1 MTENLA
7 HPQFSKGLSGY
18 KVEEVDSYID
28 KVLDTIKDLKDQN
41 EVLEEKIGV
50 LAESL
55 QKYREDE
62 DSLREALLGAQKM
75 GDSIVKNANNKA
87 EITMREAS
95 VKAAHIV
102 EEARKKV
109 EDEKDEQEAGRIL
122 DNLLARQ
129 DEALQLAAAVQTQLA
144 QAETAAQDV
153 RRSEDDVADV
163 RNRMERL
170 REEQRALNGPAREVL
185 ESQTT
190 ALRQLRALSSTLATE
205 QERLAE
211 LEGRLI
217 SETPARSIK
226 NLPLLLLGA
235 ALFLAGAGTLLAAW
249 RLGVTSLP
257 LTQGLEMP
265 VNLWSGYLILFC
277 GVGFLAAGLPHDG
290 PERRRRKNE
299 FAHLQSRR
307 DACAAHV
314 AELKEQA
321 RADAIANGI
330 RKENPNANIVYIKGD
345 QFTNELIAAI
355 QNGKNIEFRSKYREA
370 DLFLI
375 DDVQFIA
382 GKESTQ
388 EEFFHTFNKLYEEH
402 KQIVMTSDR
411 KPSDMLTLED
421 RLKTRFEWG
430 LLADI
435 QPPDYETR
443 MAILKNKA
451 KNLGLNLS
459 DDVCNYIA
467 INVTNNVRQIE
478 GTVKKILAYRDLN
491 NMPLDLPNISRAI
504 DDMFK
509 SEGNALPTPSLIIS
523 QVCKFYSIDEV
534 LLRGTQKNKGTAEAR
549 QIAMY
554 LIRKLTNLSLPDI
567 GKEFARDHSTVLYA
581 IRKVEVALKNGDT
594 TMQNNIRDI
603 TANINSCL

>member
-1 MTENLA
+1 MYSSAYVWAKVLSHMEERLGAVTVSAWFDDAEVVELNENNLILYSPSDFRREIIRRRCTDYIQDA
-7 HPQFSKGLSGY
+7 LKEVFNSDAKLMVFDDEELDAFKQKGKSVSSMDFNPQFTFDNFVVGPSNRFAHSAAIAVSK
-18 KVEEVDSYID
+18 
-28 KVLDTIKDLKDQN
+28 
-41 EVLEEKIGV
+41 
-50 LAESL
+50 
-55 QKYREDE
+55 
-62 DSLREALLGAQKM
+62 
-75 GDSIVKNANNKA
+75 
-87 EITMREAS
+87 
-95 VKAAHIV
+95 
-102 EEARKKV
+102 
-109 EDEKDEQEAGRIL
+109 
-122 DNLLARQ
+122 
-129 DEALQLAAAVQTQLA
+129 
-144 QAETAAQDV
+144 
-153 RRSEDDVADV
+153 
-163 RNRMERL
+163 
-170 REEQRALNGPAREVL
+170 
-185 ESQTT
+185 
-190 ALRQLRALSSTLATE
+190 
-205 QERLAE
+205 
-211 LEGRLI
+211 
-217 SETPARSIK
+217 TPGQVY
-226 NLPLLLLGA
+226 NP
-235 ALFLAGAGTLLAAW
+235 LFLYG
-249 RLGVTSLP
+249 P
-257 LTQGLEMP
+257 P
-265 VNLWSGYLILFC
+265 
-277 GVGFLAAGLPHDG
+277 GVG
-290 PERRRRKNE
+290 KT
-299 FAHLQSRR
+299 HL
-307 DACAAHV
+307 
-314 AELKEQA
+314 LY
-321 RADAIANGI
+321 AIANGI

>member
-1 MTENLA
+1 MYSSAYVWAKVLSHMEERLGAVTVSAWFDDAEVVELNENNLILYSPSDFRREIIRRRCTDYIQDA
-7 HPQFSKGLSGY
+7 LKEVFNSDAKLMVFGDEELDAFKQKGKSVSSMDFNPQFTFDNFVVGPSNRFAHSAAIAVSK
-18 KVEEVDSYID
+18 
-28 KVLDTIKDLKDQN
+28 
-41 EVLEEKIGV
+41 
-50 LAESL
+50 
-55 QKYREDE
+55 
-62 DSLREALLGAQKM
+62 
-75 GDSIVKNANNKA
+75 
-87 EITMREAS
+87 
-95 VKAAHIV
+95 
-102 EEARKKV
+102 
-109 EDEKDEQEAGRIL
+109 
-122 DNLLARQ
+122 
-129 DEALQLAAAVQTQLA
+129 
-144 QAETAAQDV
+144 
-153 RRSEDDVADV
+153 
-163 RNRMERL
+163 
-170 REEQRALNGPAREVL
+170 
-185 ESQTT
+185 
-190 ALRQLRALSSTLATE
+190 
-205 QERLAE
+205 
-211 LEGRLI
+211 
-217 SETPARSIK
+217 TPGQVY
-226 NLPLLLLGA
+226 NP
-235 ALFLAGAGTLLAAW
+235 LFLYG
-249 RLGVTSLP
+249 P
-257 LTQGLEMP
+257 P
-265 VNLWSGYLILFC
+265 
-277 GVGFLAAGLPHDG
+277 GVG
-290 PERRRRKNE
+290 KT
-299 FAHLQSRR
+299 HL
-307 DACAAHV
+307 
-314 AELKEQA
+314 LY
-321 RADAIANGI
+321 AIANGI
-330 RKENPNANIVYIKGD
+330 RKENPDANIVYIKGD

-355 QNGKNIEFRSKYREA
+355 QNGKNIKFRSKYREA

>member
-1 MTENLA
+1 MYSSAYVWAKVLSHMEERLGAVTVSAWFDDAEVVELNENNLILYSPSDFRREIIRRRCTDYIQDA
-7 HPQFSKGLSGY
+7 LKEVFNSDAKLMVFGDEELDAFKQKGKSVSSMDFNPQFTFDNFVVGPSNRFAHSAAIAVSK
-18 KVEEVDSYID
+18 
-28 KVLDTIKDLKDQN
+28 
-41 EVLEEKIGV
+41 
-50 LAESL
+50 
-55 QKYREDE
+55 
-62 DSLREALLGAQKM
+62 
-75 GDSIVKNANNKA
+75 
-87 EITMREAS
+87 
-95 VKAAHIV
+95 
-102 EEARKKV
+102 
-109 EDEKDEQEAGRIL
+109 
-122 DNLLARQ
+122 
-129 DEALQLAAAVQTQLA
+129 
-144 QAETAAQDV
+144 
-153 RRSEDDVADV
+153 
-163 RNRMERL
+163 
-170 REEQRALNGPAREVL
+170 
-185 ESQTT
+185 
-190 ALRQLRALSSTLATE
+190 
-205 QERLAE
+205 
-211 LEGRLI
+211 
-217 SETPARSIK
+217 TPGQVY
-226 NLPLLLLGA
+226 NP
-235 ALFLAGAGTLLAAW
+235 LFLYG
-249 RLGVTSLP
+249 P
-257 LTQGLEMP
+257 P
-265 VNLWSGYLILFC
+265 
-277 GVGFLAAGLPHDG
+277 GVG
-290 PERRRRKNE
+290 KT
-299 FAHLQSRR
+299 HL
-307 DACAAHV
+307 
-314 AELKEQA
+314 LY
-321 RADAIANGI
+321 AIANGI

-594 TMQNNIRDI
+594 TMQINIRDI

>member
-1 MTENLA
+1 MYSSAYVWAKVLSHMEERLGAVTVSAWFDDAEVVELNENNLILYSPSDFRREIIRRRCTDYIQDA
-7 HPQFSKGLSGY
+7 LKEVFNSDAKLMVFGDEELDAFKQKGKSVSSMDFNPQFTFDNFVVGPSNRFAHSAAIAVSK
-18 KVEEVDSYID
+18 
-28 KVLDTIKDLKDQN
+28 
-41 EVLEEKIGV
+41 
-50 LAESL
+50 
-55 QKYREDE
+55 
-62 DSLREALLGAQKM
+62 
-75 GDSIVKNANNKA
+75 
-87 EITMREAS
+87 
-95 VKAAHIV
+95 
-102 EEARKKV
+102 
-109 EDEKDEQEAGRIL
+109 
-122 DNLLARQ
+122 
-129 DEALQLAAAVQTQLA
+129 
-144 QAETAAQDV
+144 
-153 RRSEDDVADV
+153 
-163 RNRMERL
+163 
-170 REEQRALNGPAREVL
+170 
-185 ESQTT
+185 
-190 ALRQLRALSSTLATE
+190 
-205 QERLAE
+205 
-211 LEGRLI
+211 
-217 SETPARSIK
+217 TPGQVY
-226 NLPLLLLGA
+226 NP
-235 ALFLAGAGTLLAAW
+235 LFLYG
-249 RLGVTSLP
+249 P
-257 LTQGLEMP
+257 P
-265 VNLWSGYLILFC
+265 
-277 GVGFLAAGLPHDG
+277 GVG
-290 PERRRRKNE
+290 KT
-299 FAHLQSRR
+299 HL
-307 DACAAHV
+307 
-314 AELKEQA
+314 LY
-321 RADAIANGI
+321 AIANGI

-388 EEFFHTFNKLYEEH
+388 EEFCHTFNKLYEEH